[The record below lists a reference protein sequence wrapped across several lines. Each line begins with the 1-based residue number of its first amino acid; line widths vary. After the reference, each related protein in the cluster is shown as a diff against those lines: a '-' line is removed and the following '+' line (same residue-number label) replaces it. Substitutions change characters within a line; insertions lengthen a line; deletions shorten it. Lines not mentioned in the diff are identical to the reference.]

1 MKNVLI
7 FSMLQSVQGENSQ
20 SRKRKGGIF
29 KEMKLGAMG
38 RESDQVMHTETHPD
52 ATNPRGIHCYTK
64 PRERVI
70 QLPGKEHDCPI
81 SKWLS
86 DQQQSKNIE

>member
-29 KEMKLGAMG
+29 EEMKIGAMG
-38 RESDQVMHTETHPD
+38 RESDQVMNTETCPD
-52 ATNPRGIHCYTK
+52 ATKHTWD
-64 PRERVI
+64 E
-70 QLPGKEHDCPI
+70 L
-81 SKWLS
+81 
-86 DQQQSKNIE
+86 